1 MTTRG
6 VIEVLNTLGFG
17 SCVLL
22 AANIASLAY
31 IENRAQRCPRYEDEW
46 YNSARRYLRRS
57 MKVLLLIA
65 VVWCSTRVMAEL

>member
-6 VIEVLNTLGFG
+6 VIEALNALGLG

-22 AANIASLAY
+22 IANVASLAY
-31 IENRAQRCPRYEDEW
+31 IESRARRCPRYEDEW
-46 YNSARRYLRRS
+46 YNSARRHLRRS

-65 VVWCSTRVMAEL
+65 LIWCVSRVVVEL